1 MHANLNGGNDLITL
15 LKHFPNVFSPWAVVK
30 MPLSVLVQ
38 KKKVHT
44 EY

>member
-15 LKHFPNVFSPWAVVK
+15 LKRFSNVFLPWTVVK
-30 MPLSVLVQ
+30 MPSSVLVQ